1 MINTDIYFILRS
13 ILLITL
19 IKLIQERQKMNN
31 KLLNKGLKNTLNQLY
46 NICCDS
52 LDDIVIDSC
61 KDLNCED
68 QIKNN
73 IEDEIKKL
81 IYKRLEY

>member
-1 MINTDIYFILRS
+1 MINMDIYFILRS

>member
-1 MINTDIYFILRS
+1 MKKD
-13 ILLITL
+13 
-19 IKLIQERQKMNN
+19 
-31 KLLNKGLKNTLNQLY
+31 KLLNEGLKNTLNQLY
-46 NICCDS
+46 NVLCDS

-61 KDLNCED
+61 KDLNCKNR
-68 QIKNN
+68 IKNN